1 MPHAEDEFRARC
13 RARLQRIRIVAIV
26 AIVALLG
33 LAGCGTIPDADEAI
47 HSPHLYRES
56 PKFAGADGPL
66 PADRERHIVA
76 RLEQRTGDTDIL
88 GRHLA
93 FEQAITG
100 SPLTVGNKVTLLKN
114 GPDTYRAM
122 FAAIEGATDNI
133 NLETFTFE
141 DDSIGEKFADAL
153 IAKQRAGVQ
162 VNIIFDDFGSIDTSD
177 VFFER
182 LRESGIRALRF
193 NPLNPMKRRFH
204 LFSTN
209 HRDHRKLMIIDGK
222 IAFVGGVN
230 ISDVYS
236 SGSGSGRKMR
246 DGDSQEWRD
255 TDVEIEGPAV
265 AECQKLF
272 LGTWQRQGGRP
283 LSLRNYFPPPQ
294 PSGHEI
300 VRVIGSVPQES
311 SLVYVTLISAIH
323 NSESN
328 VYITDAYFAPD
339 SQMLD
344 EMEAAA
350 RRGVDVRLLVPGKAD
365 EPLIVPAARSH
376 YSALLDSGV
385 KIYEWRG
392 KMLHAKTAT
401 IDHVWSMVGSSNLDW
416 WSIARNDEIA
426 ATILSVRFGREM
438 DLMYDSDLNDSVPI
452 DSEQWKSRSIFERID
467 EAFARTLE
475 PML

>member
-1 MPHAEDEFRARC
+1 MPHAEAEFRVP
-13 RARLQRIRIVAIV
+13 LQRIRTVAIV
-26 AIVALLG
+26 ATIALLG
-33 LAGCGTIPDADEAI
+33 LAGCGTMPDAVEAI
-47 HSPHLYRES
+47 HSPHLYRQS
-56 PKFAGADGPL
+56 PKFAGVDGPL
-66 PADRERHIVA
+66 PADRERHIVT

-88 GRHLA
+88 DRHLA

-100 SPLTVGNKVTLLKN
+100 SPLIVGNKVTLLKN

-122 FAAIEGATDNI
+122 FDAIEGATDNI
-133 NLETFTFE
+133 NLETFTIE
-141 DDSIGEKFADAL
+141 DDSAGKKFADVL
-153 IAKQRAGVQ
+153 IAKQRVGVQ
-162 VNIIFDDFGSIDTSD
+162 VNIIFDDFGSMDTSD
-177 VFFER
+177 AFFER

-193 NPLNPMKRRFH
+193 NPLNPTKRRFH

-222 IAFVGGVN
+222 IAFLGGIN

-236 SGSGSGRKMR
+236 SGSGSGRKMS
-246 DGDSQEWRD
+246 DGDSKEWRD

-265 AECQKLF
+265 AECQRLF
-272 LGTWQRQGGRP
+272 LGTWERQGGRRP
-283 LSLRNYFPPPQ
+283 LSPRNYYPPLEA
-294 PSGHEI
+294 SGHEI

-311 SLVYVTLISAIH
+311 SLIYVTLISAIH

-350 RRGVDVRLLVPGKAD
+350 RRGVDVRLLVPGKTD
-365 EPLIVPAARSH
+365 EPWIVPAARSH

-392 KMLHAKTAT
+392 EMLHAKTAT
-401 IDHVWSMVGSSNLDW
+401 VDHVWSMVGSSNLDW

-426 ATILSVRFGREM
+426 AAILSVRFGREI
-438 DLMYDSDLNDSVPI
+438 DLMYDSDLNNSVPI
-452 DSEQWKSRSIFERID
+452 DSKQWKLRSIFERID
-467 EAFARTLE
+467 EALARILE
-475 PML
+475 PIL

>member
-1 MPHAEDEFRARC
+1 MFHAEDELRAH
-13 RARLQRIRIVAIV
+13 LQRIRIVAIV

-33 LAGCGTIPDADEAI
+33 MAGCGTMPDAVEAL
-47 HSPHLYRES
+47 HSPRLYRQS
-56 PKFAGADGPL
+56 PRFAAADGPL
-66 PADRERHIVA
+66 PADQERHIVT

-88 GRHLA
+88 DRHLA
-93 FEQAITG
+93 FEQSITG
-100 SPLTVGNKVTLLKN
+100 NPLTVGNKVTLLKN

-141 DDSIGEKFADAL
+141 DDAVGEKFADVL

-162 VNIIFDDFGSIDTSD
+162 VNVIFDDFGSMYTSNA
-177 VFFER
+177 FFDR

-193 NPLNPMKRRFH
+193 NPLNPAKRRFH
-204 LFSTN
+204 LVSTN
-209 HRDHRKLMIIDGK
+209 HRDHRKLMIVDGK
-222 IAFVGGVN
+222 IAFLGGIN

-236 SGSGSGRKMR
+236 SGSSSGRKMK
-246 DGDSQEWRD
+246 DGDSEEWRD

-283 LSLRNYFPPPQ
+283 LSPRNYYPPPQ
-294 PSGHEI
+294 PSGHQI

-311 SLVYVTLISAIH
+311 SLIYLTLLSAIH

-350 RRGVDVRLLVPGKAD
+350 QRGVDVRLLVPGQAD
-365 EPLIVPAARSH
+365 EPLVVSAARSH

-401 IDHVWSMVGSSNLDW
+401 VDHVWSMVGSSNLDW

-426 ATILSVRFGREM
+426 ATILSVRFGRQM
-438 DLMYDSDLNDSVPI
+438 DLMYGSDLNNSVPV
-452 DSEQWKSRSIFERID
+452 DREQWQSRSVFERI
-467 EAFARTLE
+467 EETVAGLLE